1 MSVAGVIAVLALV
14 VAVLALAAAVVL
26 YVAVERLRA
35 DLDERV
41 YWIRETVGESNAI
54 AGDVLTCSD
63 AIAQELAAL
72 MDRLTRA
79 LGIDVR
85 SKE

>member
-1 MSVAGVIAVLALV
+1 MIIVAIVALV

-35 DLDERV
+35 DFDEQV
-41 YWIRETVGESNAI
+41 EWMRETVGENNVM
-54 AGDVLTCSD
+54 AGNVLTCSD
-63 AIAQELAAL
+63 AIEEELAAL

-85 SKE
+85 SS